1 MKRTRKVSTAKT
13 MSRKGSYV
21 IFSPSHKR
29 YVVDN
34 LSAFARRFGLDRSAI
49 SRVARGQRKMHK
61 NWTGK

>member
-1 MKRTRKVSTAKT
+1 MKRTRKVNTTKT
-13 MSRKGSYV
+13 MSSKSYV

-34 LSAFARRFGLDRSAI
+34 LSAFARRFGLDRSAV